1 MMGDGVAID
10 PTGTS
15 LHAPCDG
22 TLVVVPASKHAV
34 TIRAENG
41 AEILLHVGIDTV
53 GLAGEGFELHV
64 REGQTVRAGDR
75 LISFDLD
82 LLARRAKSLITP
94 VLVTDTM
101 GFTISRRS
109 QNCSLRVGD
118 FLMEV
123 LQTADIENADP
134 AATHPGAAHPGVPN
148 ASVPRAGVAET
159 HAPASRADANAAHA
173 AAAGAIQPGLVERSV
188 LVLLEHGIHAR
199 PAATLAAVAKKL
211 NANINIAFGE
221 RKANAKSPVAMMSLG
236 VRKGDHIV
244 IQASGAD
251 AETAV
256 AALEQAIAGGKD
268 SHAGAATLAVTGGT
282 ASAASARRPTSPRS
296 DVPHPS
302 ASPTSPPSDAPQPGV
317 STTSPATAP
326 PRANGTPGVPS
337 AADASPTTDTAP
349 TGVPPTT
356 TPAGTSRTAAG
367 DPASNSGAASVAAAN
382 AAARAAA
389 TPSDRALKG
398 VVASRGLGVG
408 TAFQFARAAIEVP
421 ELGAGAAREG
431 TEFDRARETVRAD
444 LERSVSSNSSAAR
457 EIAEAHLGL
466 IDDPELIDGARALI
480 EKGKS
485 AGYAWR
491 AVLRDGIDQ
500 LRALNDP
507 RMAERADDLLDL
519 ETRVLSALSGHT
531 DAGPNFPPESILI
544 ANELLPSQLV
554 ALDSTKLAGIC
565 LAAGGATS
573 HVSIIAAAMDIP
585 TMVATGPGALR
596 IPTGTPVVLDAE
608 AGWLYIDPPRMHVDL
623 ARSQLAEKRARRVV
637 EQLAAQRECHTADG
651 TRIEVFANVGSE
663 AEAHVAVRN
672 GAEGS
677 GLLRTEF
684 LFLERTAPPDEAEQ
698 LDQYQ
703 QIASALE
710 GRPLTIRTLDIGGD
724 KPIPYLPLPH
734 EENPALG
741 LRGVRTSL
749 WRPDLLRIQLRAI
762 LRVRPTGQCRILLPM
777 ITDVGE
783 IRAIRTML
791 DELRREEGYLEPIAI
806 GAMIETPASAVMA
819 DRIAREADF
828 LSVGTN
834 DLTQYTL
841 AMDRGHSELAARLDA
856 LHPAVLRLIAST
868 VAAAKTHGR
877 MVAVCGGL
885 ASDPVAVPILI
896 GLGVHELSMVPAVIP
911 QLKALI
917 STLNV
922 DDCTTLANSALE
934 RETAEAVRALTLQSV
949 SGLDA
954 TGRARE

>member
-1 MMGDGVAID
+1 MAASKLILVSPLQGWSAPLEETPDPVFAGHMMGDGVAID
-10 PTGTS
+10 PTGTT

-22 TLVVVPASKHAV
+22 TLIVVAASKHAV
-34 TIRAENG
+34 TIRAANG

-64 REGQTVRAGDR
+64 REGQKVVAGDR

-82 LLARRAKSLITP
+82 LLAQRAKSLVTP
-94 VLVTDTM
+94 VLVTDTT
-101 GFTISRRS
+101 GFCVARRS
-109 QNCSLRVGD
+109 ENGSLRVGD

-123 LQTADIENADP
+123 V
-134 AATHPGAAHPGVPN
+134 ATTDMDSVDAIGPHGAAVRDGGEMPPRGPVADGRPGV
-148 ASVPRAGVAET
+148 SQ
-159 HAPASRADANAAHA
+159 SSAH
-173 AAAGAIQPGLVERSV
+173 GLVERR
-188 LVLLEHGIHAR
+188 LFVLLEHGIHAR

-211 NANINIAFGE
+211 TADINIVFGD
-221 RKANAKSPVAMMSLG
+221 RKANARSPVALMSLG
-236 VRKGDHIV
+236 VRKGDEIV
-244 IQASGAD
+244 IQASGVD
-251 AETAV
+251 AES
-256 AALEQAIAGGKD
+256 AAATVEQAIAGGKD
-268 SHAGAATLAVTGGT
+268 SHADAATLAVTGGA
-282 ASAASARRPTSPRS
+282 ASAASARRQTPPADALTNKIAS
-296 DVPHPS
+296 S
-302 ASPTSPPSDAPQPGV
+302 ASAAGPGALPSDAPIGRTPHG
-317 STTSPATAP
+317 SPSGGGATA
-326 PRANGTPGVPS
+326 
-337 AADASPTTDTAP
+337 
-349 TGVPPTT
+349 
-356 TPAGTSRTAAG
+356 
-367 DPASNSGAASVAAAN
+367 ASN
-382 AAARAAA
+382 
-389 TPSDRALKG
+389 RALKG

-408 TAFQFARAAIEVP
+408 AAYQLARTVIDVP
-421 ELGAGAAREG
+421 ELGAGASLESEALDSAR
-431 TEFDRARETVRAD
+431 AAVRAD
-444 LERSVSSNSSAAR
+444 LERTANSGNTTAR
-457 EIAEAHLGL
+457 EIAEAHLAL
-466 IDDPELIDGARALI
+466 IDDPELVDGARVLI
-480 EKGKS
+480 NQGKS
-485 AGYAWR
+485 AGHAWR
-491 AVLRDGIDQ
+491 AVLRVGIDQ

-519 ETRVLSALSGHT
+519 ETRVLSALTGT
-531 DAGPNFPPESILI
+531 VAAGPNFPPETILI

-554 ALDSTKLAGIC
+554 ALDNTKLAGIC

-585 TMVATGPGALR
+585 TMVAAGPEALR
-596 IPTGTPVVLDAE
+596 VPTGTTVVLDAE
-608 AGWLYIDPPRMHVDL
+608 AGWLYIDPPRMHVEL
-623 ARSQLAEKRARRVV
+623 ARSQLAEKRQRRVA
-637 EQLAAQRECHTADG
+637 EQLAAQRECRTADG

-663 AEAHVAVRN
+663 AEAHAAVRN

-698 LDQYQ
+698 LEQYQ
-703 QIASALE
+703 QIATALE

-762 LRVRPTGQCRILLPM
+762 LRVQPVGQCRILLPM
-777 ITDVGE
+777 ITDAGE
-783 IRAIRTML
+783 IRAVRAMIE
-791 DELRREEGYLEPIAI
+791 ELRREEGRTDPVEV

-841 AMDRGHSELAARLDA
+841 AMDRGHPELAARLDA
-856 LHPAVLRLIAST
+856 LHPAVLRLIST
-868 VAAAKTHGR
+868 VVTAAKLNGR
-877 MVAVCGGL
+877 MVAICGGL

-917 STLNV
+917 STLNI
-922 DDCTTLANSALE
+922 DECTALANQALE
-934 RETAEAVRALTLQSV
+934 RETAEDVRALTLQSV

>member
-1 MMGDGVAID
+1 VAASKLILVSPLQGWSAPLEETPDPVFADHMMGDGVAID
-10 PTGTS
+10 PTGTT

-22 TLVVVPASKHAV
+22 TLIVVAASKHAV
-34 TIRAENG
+34 TIRAANG

-53 GLAGEGFELHV
+53 GLAGEGFEVHV
-64 REGQTVRAGDR
+64 REGQRVQAGER

-82 LLARRAKSLITP
+82 LLAQRAKSLVTP
-94 VLVTDTM
+94 VLVTDTT
-101 GFTISRRS
+101 GFCVTRR
-109 QNCSLRVGD
+109 NENGSLRVGD

-123 LQTADIENADP
+123 STTADVAVEETT
-134 AATHPGAAHPGVPN
+134 AAVSHG
-148 ASVPRAGVAET
+148 RA
-159 HAPASRADANAAHA
+159 
-173 AAAGAIQPGLVERSV
+173 ERRMI
-188 LVLLEHGIHAR
+188 VLLEHGIHAR

-211 NANINIAFGE
+211 TADINIVFGD
-221 RKANAKSPVAMMSLG
+221 RKANAKSPVALMSLG
-236 VRKGDHIV
+236 VRKGDEIV
-244 IQASGAD
+244 IQATGVD
-251 AETAV
+251 AES
-256 AALEQAIAGGKD
+256 AAATVEQAIAGGKD
-268 SHAGAATLAVTGGT
+268 SHADAATLAVTGGA
-282 ASAASARRPTSPRS
+282 ASAASARRQPPPATHGQHAIGGAPTNKLATPTTAVAPGSP
-296 DVPHPS
+296 
-302 ASPTSPPSDAPQPGV
+302 
-317 STTSPATAP
+317 PATA
-326 PRANGTPGVPS
+326 S
-337 AADASPTTDTAP
+337 
-349 TGVPPTT
+349 
-356 TPAGTSRTAAG
+356 TAAAA
-367 DPASNSGAASVAAAN
+367 ASN
-382 AAARAAA
+382 
-389 TPSDRALKG
+389 RALKG

-408 TAFQFARAAIEVP
+408 AAYQFVRTVIDIP
-421 ELGAGAAREG
+421 ELGAGASLESEALDSAR
-431 TEFDRARETVRAD
+431 AAVRAD
-444 LERSVSSNSSAAR
+444 LERTANSGHTTAR
-457 EIAEAHLGL
+457 EIAEAHLAL
-466 IDDPELIDGARALI
+466 IDDPELVDGARVLVNQ
-480 EKGKS
+480 GKS
-485 AGYAWR
+485 AGHAWR
-491 AVLRDGIDQ
+491 AVLRVGIDQ

-519 ETRVLSALSGHT
+519 ETRVLSALTGT
-531 DAGPNFPPESILI
+531 VAAGPNFPPETILI

-554 ALDSTKLAGIC
+554 ALDNTKLAGIC

-585 TMVATGPGALR
+585 TMVAAGPEALR
-596 IPTGTPVVLDAE
+596 VPTGTTVVLDAE
-608 AGWLYIDPPRMHVDL
+608 AGWLYIDPPRVHVEL
-623 ARSQLAEKRARRVV
+623 ARSQLAEKRQRRVA
-637 EQLAAQRECHTADG
+637 EQLAAQRECRTADG

-663 AEAHVAVRN
+663 AEAHAAVRN

-698 LDQYQ
+698 LEQYQ
-703 QIASALE
+703 QIATALE

-762 LRVRPTGQCRILLPM
+762 LRVQPVGQCRILLPM
-777 ITDVGE
+777 ITDAGE
-783 IRAIRTML
+783 IRAVRAMIE
-791 DELRREEGYLEPIAI
+791 ELRSEVGRTDPVEV

-841 AMDRGHSELAARLDA
+841 AMDRGHPELAARLDA
-856 LHPAVLRLIAST
+856 LHPAVLRLIST
-868 VAAAKTHGR
+868 VVTAAKLNGR
-877 MVAVCGGL
+877 MVAICGGL

-917 STLNV
+917 STLNI
-922 DDCTTLANSALE
+922 DDCTALAKQALD
-934 RETAEAVRALTLQSV
+934 RETAEDVRALTLQSV

>member
-1 MMGDGVAID
+1 MAVSKLILVSPLQGWSAPLEETPDPVFAGHMMGDGLAID
-10 PTGTS
+10 PTGTT

-22 TLVVVPASKHAV
+22 TLTVVAGSKHAV
-34 TIRAENG
+34 TIRAGNG

-64 REGQTVRAGDR
+64 QQGQKVRAGDR

-82 LLARRAKSLITP
+82 LLAQRAKSLVTP
-94 VLVTDTM
+94 VLVTDTT
-101 GFTISRRS
+101 GFCVTRRS
-109 QNCSLRVGD
+109 ENCSLRVGD

-123 LQTADIENADP
+123 VATADTGGATVDTPRGAASRDGADADVRLSAASRDG
-134 AATHPGAAHPGVPN
+134 AATDVRLSA
-148 ASVPRAGVAET
+148 
-159 HAPASRADANAAHA
+159 ASRDGAGSDARPDAVAPDGGAQLHA
-173 AAAGAIQPGLVERSV
+173 VASRGTVERRLV
-188 LVLLEHGIHAR
+188 VLLEHGIHAR
-199 PAATLAAVAKKL
+199 PAATLAAAAKKL
-211 NANINIAFGE
+211 AADINIVFGD
-221 RKANAKSPVAMMSLG
+221 RKANAKSPVALMSLG
-236 VRKGDHIV
+236 VRKGDEII

-251 AETAV
+251 AES
-256 AALEQAIAGGKD
+256 AAATVEQAIAGGKD
-268 SHAGAATLAVTGGT
+268 AHADAATLAVTGGA
-282 ASAASARRPTSPRS
+282 ASAASARRQTPPAT
-296 DVPHPS
+296 DVPSARAAPS
-302 ASPTSPPSDAPQPGV
+302 PHATGGEPTNKLATSTGAAPSDGRGANGSPSDAG
-317 STTSPATAP
+317 
-326 PRANGTPGVPS
+326 
-337 AADASPTTDTAP
+337 AAA
-349 TGVPPTT
+349 
-356 TPAGTSRTAAG
+356 
-367 DPASNSGAASVAAAN
+367 ASN
-382 AAARAAA
+382 
-389 TPSDRALKG
+389 RALKG

-408 TAFQFARAAIEVP
+408 AAYQFSRTIIDVP
-421 ELGAGAAREG
+421 EQGSGATLESEAL
-431 TEFDRARETVRAD
+431 DRARATVRAD
-444 LERSVSSNSSAAR
+444 LERTANSGNTTAR
-457 EIAEAHLGL
+457 EIAEAHLAL
-466 IDDPELIDGARALI
+466 IDDPELVDGARILI
-480 EKGKS
+480 NQGKS
-485 AGYAWR
+485 AGHAWR
-491 AVLRDGIDQ
+491 AVLRVGIDQ

-519 ETRVLSALSGHT
+519 ETRVLSALTGT
-531 DAGPNFPPESILI
+531 VAAGPNFPPETILI

-585 TMVATGPGALR
+585 TMVAAGPEALR
-596 IPTGTPVVLDAE
+596 VPTGTTVILDAE
-608 AGWLYIDPPRMHVDL
+608 AGWLYIDPPRMHVEL
-623 ARSQLAEKRARRVV
+623 ARSQLAEKRQRRVA
-637 EQLAAQRECHTADG
+637 EQLAAQRECRTADG

-663 AEAHVAVRN
+663 AEAHAAVRN

-698 LDQYQ
+698 LEQYQ
-703 QIASALE
+703 QIATALE

-762 LRVRPTGQCRILLPM
+762 LRVQPPGQCRILLPM
-777 ITDVGE
+777 ITDAGE
-783 IRAIRTML
+783 IRTVRAMI
-791 DELRREEGYLEPIAI
+791 DELRHEAGRTDPVEV
-806 GAMIETPASAVMA
+806 GAMIETPASAVIA

-841 AMDRGHSELAARLDA
+841 AMDRGHPELAARLDA
-856 LHPAVLRLIAST
+856 LHPAVLRLIST
-868 VAAAKTHGR
+868 VVTAAKLNGR
-877 MVAVCGGL
+877 MVAICGGL

-917 STLNV
+917 STLNI
-922 DDCTTLANSALE
+922 DDCTALANQALD
-934 RETAEAVRALTLQSV
+934 RETAEDVRALTLQSV